1 MYTIIQGF
9 SKERTIFPA
18 AQYSGVNIVKKLGF
32 ICKYP
37 TFAFLCTSKQR
48 DCLTSFYQMKH
59 LLTLFL
65 IFILSVLQVLHATNT
80 GQQADSTFMLRG
92 RVLGSDTKEP
102 LPNASITVQ
111 KANVSSVTNQ
121 DGYFSIRVPAST
133 RNMQLIIHYLGYE
146 NKEIPVVTLIGNPND
161 HIMLAPSPIE
171 LSEVLIVSGDGTNLV
186 REALQ
191 RIPEN
196 YAADPNMMVAFYRES
211 IKKGS
216 NYISLVEA
224 VLDVYKASYRS
235 YSNDQARIYIG
246 RKATDISPRDTVL
259 LKFQGGISDALML
272 DIAKNP
278 EIVFGTDA
286 AEYNFHV
293 NGLINI
299 NNKPHYIISFQPHS
313 GLKDI
318 LFRGTIYLDAAT
330 LAFARMEFNMNVEDR
345 KDAANI
351 FIRRKP
357 SKMRVEVNNA
367 QYVVNYMENNGK
379 WFFSYSATEV
389 SFRVRWT
396 NRFFGLFATNYIIG
410 SEIAVTDR
418 YNDNVIK
425 FPRDERIRSTDVI
438 AEKVESFLDPGFWG
452 EYNVIE
458 PDQQINDA
466 IKRLSNKLRRRK

>member
-1 MYTIIQGF
+1 
-9 SKERTIFPA
+9 
-18 AQYSGVNIVKKLGF
+18 
-32 ICKYP
+32 
-37 TFAFLCTSKQR
+37 
-48 DCLTSFYQMKH
+48 MKH
-59 LLTLFL
+59 LLILFFIIFTL
-65 IFILSVLQVLHATNT
+65 SALQGLNASNT
-80 GQQADSTFMLRG
+80 GQQSDTTLVLRG
-92 RVLGSDTKEP
+92 RVLGSDTNEP
-102 LPNASITVQ
+102 LSNASITVQ

-146 NKEIPVVTLIGNPND
+146 NKEIPVVTLIGNSNN
-161 HIMLAPSPIE
+161 HIVLTPSPIE
-171 LSEVLIVSGDGTNLV
+171 LSELLVVSGDGTNLV

-196 YAADPNMMVAFYRES
+196 YSSDPNMMIAFYRES
-211 IKKGS
+211 VKKGS

-286 AEYNFHV
+286 AEYNFHID
-293 NGLINI
+293 GLINI
-299 NNKPHYIISFQPHS
+299 NNKPHYIISFLPHA
-313 GLKDI
+313 GLNDI

-466 IKRLSNKLRRRK
+466 IKRLSDKLRRRK

>member
-1 MYTIIQGF
+1 
-9 SKERTIFPA
+9 
-18 AQYSGVNIVKKLGF
+18 
-32 ICKYP
+32 
-37 TFAFLCTSKQR
+37 
-48 DCLTSFYQMKH
+48 MKH
-59 LLTLFL
+59 LLILLLF
-65 IFILSVLQVLHATNT
+65 FGLSAVPGLCSEKAV
-80 GQQADSTFMLRG
+80 QQADTTYVLRG
-92 RVLGSDTKEP
+92 RVFGGDTNQP
-102 LPNASITVQ
+102 LVNASITVQ
-111 KANVSSVTNQ
+111 QVNVSSVTNQ

-133 RNMQLIIHYLGYE
+133 RNSQLIIHHLGYE
-146 NKEIPVVTLIGNPND
+146 NKEIPVITLIDSPNN
-161 HIMLAPSPIE
+161 HIILNPSPIQ
-171 LSEVLIVSGDGTNLV
+171 LNEVLVVSGDGANLV

-196 YAADPNMMVAFYRES
+196 YPENPNMMVAFYRES
-211 IKKGS
+211 VKKGS

-224 VLDVYKASYRS
+224 VLDVYKASYQS

-286 AEYNFHV
+286 AEYVFHID
-293 NGLINI
+293 GLINI
-299 NNKPHYIISFQPHS
+299 NNKPHYVISFEPHP
-313 GLKDI
+313 GIEDI
-318 LFRGTIYLDAAT
+318 LFRGKIYLDAAS

-345 KDAANI
+345 KDAAAI

-357 SKMRVEVNNA
+357 SKMRVEVNSA
-367 QYVVNYMENNGK
+367 QYVVNYLENNGK
-379 WFFSYSATEV
+379 WYFNYSSTKV

-396 NRFFGLFATNYIIG
+396 NRFFGLFATTYTIG
-410 SEIAVTDR
+410 SEIAITDR
-418 YNDNVIK
+418 YNDNVVK
-425 FPRDERIRSTDVI
+425 FPRNERIRSTDVI
-438 AEKVESFLDPGFWG
+438 AERVEYFLDPNFWG